1 MHQSSPYAAAEASYR
16 WIDYRLAYA
25 QVLERHGDPATCLLE
40 LFVFRVWLSQFALV
54 RVQGGPL
61 PRRAARGE
69 GTPHPPLWL
78 LSKQAEAAGIAED
91 AARGALAALLERR
104 FAHYDDAATRS
115 RTPDD
120 PLGLEAAA
128 AALARLLFRQPD
140 PAIVDGLARR
150 ARGQYAGI
158 AQAYDDPQPM
168 TW

>member
-25 QVLERHGDPATCLLE
+25 QVLERHAETATCLLE
-40 LFVFRVWLSQFALV
+40 LFVFRVWLSQFALL
-54 RVQGGPL
+54 RVQGSAP

-69 GTPHPPLWL
+69 GTPRPPLWL

-91 AARGALAALLERR
+91 AARSALAALLERR
-104 FAHYDDAATRS
+104 FAHYDAAAQARA
-115 RTPDD
+115 PDD
-120 PLGLEAAA
+120 PFGLEAAA
-128 AALARLLFRQPD
+128 AALAGVLFRQPD

-158 AQAYDDPQPM
+158 AQA
-168 TW
+168 